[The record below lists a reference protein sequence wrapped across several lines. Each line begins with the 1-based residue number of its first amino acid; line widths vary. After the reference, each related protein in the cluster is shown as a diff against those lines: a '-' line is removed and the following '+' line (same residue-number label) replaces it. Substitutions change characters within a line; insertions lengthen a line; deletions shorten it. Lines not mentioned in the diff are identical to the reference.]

1 MFSTSKCAQEQ
12 QLSIDV
18 GVDLWLYAGLSRN
31 VHRKGLSIFSGSK
44 RSILCVHLFD
54 KYWYSLWAKW
64 YWMSSSLS
72 SLPVV
77 WIVIVVHIMQLQCER
92 WRSTNT
98 KHTFHEIQTCV
109 YVPLNW
115 KARADTAYDH
125 KDIDD
130 HILSCTTYNCTTQK
144 VLVQ

>member
-54 KYWYSLWAKW
+54 KYWYTGIQ
-64 YWMSSSLS
+64 LS
-72 SLPVV
+72 GWKSQPLIDGLVV
-77 WIVIVVHIMQLQCER
+77 STMPKHSIQHQGDMMQQLAEIMLVF
-92 WRSTNT
+92 SN
-98 KHTFHEIQTCV
+98 EIC
-109 YVPLNW
+109 
-115 KARADTAYDH
+115 K
-125 KDIDD
+125 
-130 HILSCTTYNCTTQK
+130 
-144 VLVQ
+144 